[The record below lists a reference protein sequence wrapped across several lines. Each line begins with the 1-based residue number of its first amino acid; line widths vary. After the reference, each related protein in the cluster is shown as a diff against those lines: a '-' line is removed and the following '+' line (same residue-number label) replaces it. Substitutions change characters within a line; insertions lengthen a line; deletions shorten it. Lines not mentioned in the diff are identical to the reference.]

1 MRDFR
6 LSFLWDWKEGGE
18 VINLGQFITDLA
30 GTSED
35 LNTEEGRERA
45 NGTSTGRYIEDATY
59 LKLREA
65 SLTYSLPT
73 TVLGNWFGGTVRRL
87 NLGVGGRNLLMFTP
101 YDGYDPEVSQFGNVA
116 VGRAV
121 DVLPFPSSRHVYFK
135 VDLGF

>member
-1 MRDFR
+1 LGNAR

-30 GTSED
+30 GTTDD
-35 LNTEEGRERA
+35 LNTAAGQRRA
-45 NGTSTGRYIEDATY
+45 NGTSTGRYVQDGTY

-65 SLTYSLPT
+65 SLSYALSPALLT
-73 TVLGNWFGGTVRRL
+73 NWFNGTVREL
-87 NLGVGGRNLLMFTP
+87 NFGIGGRNLLMVTP

-121 DVLPFPSSRHVYFK
+121 DVLPFPSSRHLFFK
-135 VDLGF
+135 VGLGF